1 MTTYMYQRINAAFVA
16 EFLSLQCNIYNLTF
30 ANPVQCLTKLPI
42 WV

>member
-16 EFLSLQCNIYNLTF
+16 ELSLQCNMYNLTF